1 MIANQTIEILPQTQA
16 ATLCLRLSGEITA
29 QDFTDYFDTPL
40 RNIIAKHGYYNLY
53 IHYAPDFRAWSPEA
67 ADLSFKCISTCSPK
81 ARRLAY
87 VNAPDSRMLMM
98 KMLEP
103 MMQAEIRYFD
113 EEQRQEALDWVLAY
127 KKPD

>member
-1 MIANQTIEILPQTQA
+1 MTAKQTITILPGTHD

-29 QDFTDYFDTPL
+29 QDFIDYFDTPL
-40 RNIIAKHGYYNLY
+40 QNIIARHGYYNLY
-53 IHYAPDFRAWSPEA
+53 LHYAPDFKAWLPEA
-67 ADLSFKCISTCSPK
+67 ADLSFKCISICSPK

-113 EEQRQEALDWVLAY
+113 EPQRQEALDWVLAY
-127 KKPD
+127 KAPD